1 MLDLE
6 PVATPIVATSI
17 VVLIALFGAVC
28 GLIAGAGIVRE
39 QRMLKRG
46 VDSLRDVPAGPAASF
61 DYRRWVKERPDLVDT
76 HFADHLLSAWAA
88 AKAGRAVSLHELHE
102 VSARREA
109 RRRSA
114 RLSGGITGLLLVCG
128 IAGTLF
134 AIKPILGGFNIS
146 SHDTELTATKMI
158 RDLGQAFW
166 PSLAALIGTI
176 VVVFLRGVYAHRR
189 GTLAGELDQLDLEE
203 LFPRFPPPSIS
214 REFDEV
220 RAGLGELVTT
230 MIASQRSF
238 DDFVTRLTGA
248 ARGFRADAPPLQ
260 DAATR
265 FVTAAETLS
274 PKFDALLAALPAHFG
289 PDAPLGARLG
299 SLDMLAQQVN
309 ATAQEM
315 KQNGSIMTEHLE
327 TAHRILQQTASDLP
341 GQIKDGCVSASTI
354 LRVTT
359 VNAVTAACADT
370 ARSMDAAAA
379 PVRDAAAALHAADQA
394 LRADVAAT
402 IDVLARD
409 VAARSLAT
417 ENAIGATNKALR
429 EDIDATN
436 KTLRDDIGATNKN
449 LRDDIGATNKTL
461 RDDIG
466 ATNKTLRDDI
476 GKTLDTLTLDMREHT
491 EAIEKEFRSE
501 LKTAVA
507 TVGKMHGSA
516 AEAIAKVEATVVQ
529 LEDLQTLAEKT
540 LAEHKEGRQ
549 EAVKVRKD
557 MQSTANQVEQIGRQV
572 KAVMTELGDAQQTS
586 RALSERFAGIT
597 ADMDKLATTSGDLY
611 SSLADLS
618 TAQQS
623 AAQQINE
630 VLGRAGQTTS
640 TWQVL
645 VETMTRLSGSG
656 TTLSSDFDRLLGKGR
671 EVAQLLEHGTADAA
685 RQQAELA
692 ERVASLSEVIV
703 RLEAKRE
710 SHWVDR
716 IFRSDR

>member
-1 MLDLE
+1 MLELD

-17 VVLIALFGAVC
+17 VVLIAFFGAAC
-28 GLIAGAGIVRE
+28 GLIAGAGIERE

-61 DYRRWVKERPDLVDT
+61 DYRRWVKERPELVDT

-146 SHDTELTATKMI
+146 SDPDGVVEAGKSALIATKMI
-158 RDLGQAFW
+158 QDLGQAFW

-230 MIASQRSF
+230 MLASQRSF
-238 DDFVTRLTGA
+238 DDFVKRLTGA

-260 DAATR
+260 QAATR
-265 FVTAAETLS
+265 FATASETLA
-274 PKFDALLAALPAHFG
+274 PKLDALLVALPIHFG
-289 PDAPLGARLG
+289 PDAPLCARLG
-299 SLDMLAQQVN
+299 SLDILGQQVT
-309 ATAQEM
+309 ATALEM
-315 KQNGSIMTEHLE
+315 KQNGSIMAEQLE
-327 TAHRILQQTASDLP
+327 TAHRILQQTANDLP
-341 GQIKDGCVSASTI
+341 GQIKDGCVSAATI
-354 LRVTT
+354 LKVATS
-359 VNAVTAACADT
+359 NAVTAACADT

-394 LRADVAAT
+394 LRDDVATT
-402 IDVLARD
+402 IDTLARD

-429 EDIDATN
+429 
-436 KTLRDDIGATNKN
+436 DDIGATNK
-449 LRDDIGATNKTL
+449 A
-461 RDDIG
+461 
-466 ATNKTLRDDI
+466 LRDDI
-476 GKTLDTLTLDMREHT
+476 GKTLETLTLEMQEHT
-491 EAIEKEFRSE
+491 EAMEKDFRSE

-516 AEAIAKVEATVVQ
+516 ADAIAKVEATVGQ
-529 LEDLQTLAEKT
+529 LEDLQALAEKT
-540 LAEHKEGRQ
+540 LAEHKEGRK
-549 EAVKVRKD
+549 EAAKVRKD
-557 MQSTANQVEQIGRQV
+557 MQSTANQVEQIGQQF
-572 KAVMTELGDAQQTS
+572 KTVMTELGDAQQTS
-586 RALSERFAGIT
+586 RTLSDRFAGIT
-597 ADMDKLATTSGDLY
+597 TDLERLATTSGDLY
-611 SSLADLS
+611 TGLADLS
-618 TAQQS
+618 TAQQT

-630 VLGRAGQTTS
+630 VLGRAGQTTA
-640 TWQVL
+640 TWQAL
-645 VETMTRLSGSG
+645 VEAMTRLSGSG
-656 TTLSSDFDRLLGKGR
+656 TTLNSDFDRLLVKGR
-671 EVAQLLEHGTADAA
+671 EIAQLLERGTADAA
-685 RQQAELA
+685 RQQVQLT

-703 RLEAKRE
+703 RLDAKRE

-716 IFRSDR
+716 IFRGDR

>member
-6 PVATPIVATSI
+6 WGATPIVATSI
-17 VVLIALFGAVC
+17 VVLIALFGAAC

-61 DYRRWVKERPDLVDT
+61 DYRRWVTERPELINT

-128 IAGTLF
+128 IAGTLL

-146 SHDTELTATKMI
+146 ANADGVFEAAESAFTATKMI
-158 RDLGQAFW
+158 QDLGQAFW

-230 MIASQRSF
+230 MLASQRSF
-238 DDFVTRLTGA
+238 DDFVKRLTGA

-260 DAATR
+260 DAAKR

-274 PKFDALLAALPAHFG
+274 PKFDALLAALPTHFG
-289 PDAPLGARLG
+289 PNAPLYARLEA
-299 SLDMLAQQVN
+299 LDVLAQQVS
-309 ATAQEM
+309 ATALEM
-315 KQNGSIMTEHLE
+315 KQNGSIMTEQLE

-341 GQIKDGCVSASTI
+341 GQIKDGCVSAATI
-354 LRVTT
+354 LKVATS
-359 VNAVTAACADT
+359 NAVTAACADT

-394 LRADVAAT
+394 LRDDVATT
-402 IDVLARD
+402 IDTLARE

-417 ENAIGATNKALR
+417 ENAIGATTKV
-429 EDIDATN
+429 
-436 KTLRDDIGATNKN
+436 LRDDIGSTNK
-449 LRDDIGATNKTL
+449 A
-461 RDDIG
+461 
-466 ATNKTLRDDI
+466 LRDDI
-476 GKTLDTLTLDMREHT
+476 GKTLDTLALDMREHT
-491 EAIEKEFRSE
+491 EAMEKEFRSE

-516 AEAIAKVEATVVQ
+516 ADAIAKVEATVGQ
-529 LEDLQTLAEKT
+529 LEDLQVLAEKT
-540 LAEHKEGRQ
+540 LAEHKEGRK
-549 EAVKVRKD
+549 EAAKVRKD
-557 MQSTANQVEQIGRQV
+557 MQSTANQVKQIGQQV
-572 KAVMTELGDAQQTS
+572 KAVMTELSDAQQTS
-586 RALSERFAGIT
+586 RTLSDRFADIT
-597 ADMDKLATTSGDLY
+597 SDLERLSTTSGDLY
-611 SSLADLS
+611 TAIAELS

-630 VLGRAGQTTS
+630 VLGRAGQTTA
-640 TWQVL
+640 TWQAL
-645 VETMTRLSGSG
+645 VDAMTRLSGSG
-656 TTLSSDFDRLLGKGR
+656 TTLNSDFDRLLTKGR
-671 EVAQLLEHGTADAA
+671 EVGQLLERGTAEAA
-685 RQQAELA
+685 RQQAELT
-692 ERVASLSEVIV
+692 ERLASLSEAIV
-703 RLEAKRE
+703 RLDAKRE

-716 IFRSDR
+716 IFRGDR

>member
-1 MLDLE
+1 MLELD

-17 VVLIALFGAVC
+17 VVLIAIFGAVC
-28 GLIAGAGIVRE
+28 GLIAGDGIGRE

-46 VDSLRDVPAGPAASF
+46 VDSLRDVPAGPAALF
-61 DYRRWVKERPDLVDT
+61 DYRRWVKERPELVDT

-128 IAGTLF
+128 IAGTLL

-146 SHDTELTATKMI
+146 SNPVGFREASDSALAATKMI

-230 MIASQRSF
+230 MLASQRSF
-238 DDFVTRLTGA
+238 DDFVKRLTGA

-260 DAATR
+260 QAATR
-265 FVTAAETLS
+265 FATASETLA
-274 PKFDALLAALPAHFG
+274 PKLDALLAALPTHFG
-289 PDAPLGARLG
+289 PDAPLCARLG
-299 SLDMLAQQVN
+299 SLDILGQQVT
-309 ATAQEM
+309 ATALEM
-315 KQNGSIMTEHLE
+315 KQNGSIMAEQLE
-327 TAHRILQQTASDLP
+327 TAHRILQQTANDLP
-341 GQIKDGCVSASTI
+341 GQIKDGCVSAATI
-354 LRVTT
+354 LKVATS
-359 VNAVTAACADT
+359 NAVTAACADT

-394 LRADVAAT
+394 LRDDVATT
-402 IDVLARD
+402 IDTLARD
-409 VAARSLAT
+409 VAARTLAT

-429 EDIDATN
+429 DDIGSTN
-436 KTLRDDIGATNKN
+436 KALRDDLGSTNK
-449 LRDDIGATNKTL
+449 A
-461 RDDIG
+461 
-466 ATNKTLRDDI
+466 LRDDI
-476 GKTLDTLTLDMREHT
+476 GKTLDTLTLEMREHT
-491 EAIEKEFRSE
+491 EAMEKEFRSE

-516 AEAIAKVEATVVQ
+516 ADAIAKVAATIGQ
-529 LEDLQTLAEKT
+529 LEDLQALAERT

-549 EAVKVRKD
+549 EAVKVGKD

-572 KAVMTELGDAQQTS
+572 KDVMNELGDAQQTS

-597 ADMDKLATTSGDLY
+597 SDMERLATTSGGLCTG
-611 SSLADLS
+611 LADLRTS
-618 TAQQS
+618 QQS

-630 VLGRAGQTTS
+630 VLGRAGQAAAS
-640 TWQVL
+640 WQVL

-656 TTLSSDFDRLLGKGR
+656 TTLNSDFDRLLGKGR
-671 EVAQLLEHGTADAA
+671 EVAQLLERGTADAA
-685 RQQAELA
+685 RQQAELT
-692 ERVASLSEVIV
+692 EHVASLSEVIV
-703 RLEAKRE
+703 RLEAKRD

-716 IFRSDR
+716 IFRGDR

>member
-6 PVATPIVATSI
+6 WGATPIVATSI
-17 VVLIALFGAVC
+17 VVLIALFGAAC
-28 GLIAGAGIVRE
+28 GLIASAGIVRE

-61 DYRRWVKERPDLVDT
+61 DYRRWVKERPELVDT

-128 IAGTLF
+128 IAGTLL

-146 SHDTELTATKMI
+146 ANADGVFEASESAFTATKMI
-158 RDLGQAFW
+158 QDLGQAFW

-230 MIASQRSF
+230 MLASQRSF

-260 DAATR
+260 QAATR
-265 FVTAAETLS
+265 FATAAETLA
-274 PKFDALLAALPAHFG
+274 PKFDALLAALPTHFG
-289 PDAPLGARLG
+289 PDAPLYARLET
-299 SLDMLAQQVN
+299 LDVLAQQVS
-309 ATAQEM
+309 ATALEM
-315 KQNGSIMTEHLE
+315 KQNGSIMTEQLE

-341 GQIKDGCVSASTI
+341 GQIKDGCVSAATI
-354 LRVTT
+354 LRVST
-359 VNAVTAACADT
+359 VNAVTAACVDT

-394 LRADVAAT
+394 LRADVSST
-402 IDVLARD
+402 IDTLARD

-417 ENAIGATNKALR
+417 ENAIDATNKALR
-429 EDIDATN
+429 E
-436 KTLRDDIGATNKN
+436 
-449 LRDDIGATNKTL
+449 
-461 RDDIG
+461 
-466 ATNKTLRDDI
+466 DI
-476 GKTLDTLTLDMREHT
+476 GKTLDTLTLDMQEHT
-491 EAIEKEFRSE
+491 DAMEKEFRTE

-516 AEAIAKVEATVVQ
+516 ADAIAKVEATVGQ
-529 LEDLQTLAEKT
+529 LEDLQALAEKT
-540 LAEHKEGRQ
+540 LAEHKEGRK
-549 EAVKVRKD
+549 EAAKVGKN
-557 MQSTANQVEQIGRQV
+557 MQSTANQVEQIGQQV
-572 KAVMTELGDAQQTS
+572 KAVMAELGDAQQTS
-586 RALSERFAGIT
+586 RTLSASFAGIT
-597 ADMDKLATTSGDLY
+597 SDLERLSTTSGDLY
-611 SSLADLS
+611 TAIAELS

-630 VLGRAGQTTS
+630 VLGRAAQTTG
-640 TWQVL
+640 TWQAL
-645 VETMTRLSGSG
+645 VDTMTRLSGSG
-656 TTLSSDFDRLLGKGR
+656 TTLNSDFDRLLTKGR
-671 EVAQLLEHGTADAA
+671 EVGQLLERGTAEAA
-685 RQQAELA
+685 RQQAELT
-692 ERVASLSEVIV
+692 ERLSLLSEAIV
-703 RLEAKRE
+703 RLDAKRE

-716 IFRSDR
+716 IFRGDR